1 MDFMPKSAIISIIT
15 EKNMPQIILIQISG
29 EDKPGLTS
37 SLTGVLAGYGIDI
50 LDIGQS
56 VIHNQLVLGVLI
68 RIPREAESAPV
79 LKDIMFRGYEMGV
92 KVKFRPIKS
101 ENYMDWVNA
110 QGKPRHIVT
119 LVGRKASGSAI
130 SKVAN
135 IIAENDLN
143 IDMIHRLSGRIPMD
157 GEAAPRHSC
166 IEFSVRGTPKDLD
179 LMRASFLTMATE
191 EQVDIALQED
201 NVFRRNR
208 RLVAFDMDST
218 LIQAEVIDEL
228 AKAAGSG
235 DLVSSITESA
245 MRGEID
251 FQESLRQ
258 RLGTLKGLDESVMED
273 IARKLPITEGAERL
287 ISNLKKFGYKTAI
300 ISGGFTY
307 FGEKL
312 QDHLG
317 VDYVYA
323 NRLEIKDG
331 KLTGGVIGDIVD
343 GAKKAELLREIAEKE
358 QISLQQ
364 AIAVGDGANDLPMLS
379 IAGLGIAFHA
389 KPKVKKGARQSIS
402 HFGLDSIL
410 YLIGLRDREMD

>member
-1 MDFMPKSAIISIIT
+1 MPKSAIISTIT

-92 KVKFRPIKS
+92 KVKFRPIKGD
-101 ENYMDWVNA
+101 NYMDWVNA

-143 IDMIHRLSGRIPMD
+143 IDMIHRLSGRIPME
-157 GEAAPRHSC
+157 GEPAPRHSC

-235 DLVSSITESA
+235 EMVSSITESA

-258 RLGTLKGLDESVMED
+258 RLATLKGLDESVMED

-312 QDHLG
+312 QEHLG

-343 GAKKAELLREIAEKE
+343 GAKKAELLRKIAEKE

-389 KPKVKKGARQSIS
+389 KPKVKKDARQSIS